1 MHYLLNS
8 KERKFVEI
16 PSSPLIIYALFLMKN
31 TISAIQGEIMIL
43 TVDVIVNAA
52 NSSLLGDGGVDGA
65 IHRQAG
71 SQLREE
77 CRLLAGCSV
86 GEAKITKGYNLSE
99 KYIIHPD
106 RAYLDG
112 WAA

>member
-1 MHYLLNS
+1 MNSGNS